1 VVTIPHDEAAFWLGR
16 APRVRGDWFTRRSR
30 LHGVAHTQR
39 VHIHAQRLT
48 ELLDSPLADRGLVLR
63 AALWHDI
70 GREGDGVEPPHGLR
84 SVARADALGLLAELT
99 PSHASVIRFAIERH
113 SLGDAG
119 AGERAAELAAAN
131 DPARRLADPE
141 IALRVLWLLKDADAL
156 DRVRLGA
163 GERPDPRQLRHRE
176 TAGLVG
182 FADALLAAFEW
193 HDGGLIVPRR
203 V

>member
-16 APRVRGDWFTRRSR
+16 APHVPGDWFTRRSS

-48 ELLDSPLADRGLVLR
+48 GLLDRPLPESALVLR

-70 GREGDGVEPPHGLR
+70 GREGDGVEPVHGLL
-84 SVARADALGLLAELT
+84 SAARADELGLLAQLT
-99 PSHASVIRFAIERH
+99 PPDAAVVRFAIERH

-119 AGERAAELAAAN
+119 AGERAASLAAAS
-131 DPARRLADPE
+131 DPARRLTDPE
-141 IALRVLWLLKDADAL
+141 RALRVLWLLKDADAL

-163 GERPDPRQLRHRE
+163 GERPDPRQLRYRE
-176 TAGLVG
+176 TAGLVE

-193 HDGGLIVPRR
+193 YDAGLSVPRR
-203 V
+203 A